1 MMRCALI
8 ILGAL
13 TLAVGVALA
22 QQEGLDAL
30 RDRGYVRVCADPAN
44 LPFTSTE
51 DATPGFEVELA
62 RLIARELGLE
72 ARMEWHATYVRALQP
87 LRAGQCDLFMGLPAD
102 ERFTAGNPWIRVSR
116 PYYVM
121 GHAIVAKADTG
132 IATPD
137 DLRGKRVAIDAAS
150 VADFYLFD
158 RGIERGIY
166 KGQEAAFRAVVTG
179 EAAAALLWLPVA
191 SWLARGETT
200 LRVVPLSEARLEFPI
215 GAGVR
220 RRDSGLAEAVDRAL
234 ERLQSSGEVQA
245 VLTRYGAVAAS
256 PASPETTAAAPASA
270 QAASEAGR
278 SLFSTACSRC
288 HGAEGVG
295 GGIGG
300 AVPAIRNYE
309 GGQEKF
315 LRIVQNG
322 KKGTPM
328 GAFKGILTE
337 EEILSIYRY
346 LTSLPRQ

>member
-1 MMRCALI
+1 MRRALL

-13 TLAVGVALA
+13 TLYVGVALA

-30 RDRGYVRVCADPAN
+30 RQRGYVRVCADPAN
-44 LPFTSTE
+44 LPFSSTE
-51 DATPGFEVELA
+51 AATPGFEVELA
-62 RLIARELGLE
+62 QLIARELGIE
-72 ARMEWHATYVRALQP
+72 ARVEWHATFVRALQP
-87 LRAGQCDLFMGLPAD
+87 LRVGRCDLFMGLPAD
-102 ERFTAGNPWIRVSR
+102 ERFTEGNPWISVSR

-121 GHAIVAKADTG
+121 GHAIVGKAAAG

-158 RGIERGIY
+158 KGIERGIY
-166 KGQEAAFRAVVTG
+166 KGQAAAFRAVVTG

-191 SWLARGETT
+191 SWLARSDAT

-220 RRDSGLAEAVDRAL
+220 RRDRDLAEAVDRAL
-234 ERLQSSGEVQA
+234 ERLQSSGEAQV
-245 VLTRYGAVAAS
+245 VLARYGAVAAS
-256 PASPETTAAAPASA
+256 PALPESKAAVPASA
-270 QAASEAGR
+270 PAPSVAGR

-288 HGAEGVG
+288 HGAEGIG
-295 GGIGG
+295 GGAGG
-300 AVPAIRNYE
+300 AVPAIRNYA

-328 GAFKGILTE
+328 GAFNGILTE
-337 EEILSIYRY
+337 AEILSIYQY
-346 LTSLPRQ
+346 LTFLPRQ